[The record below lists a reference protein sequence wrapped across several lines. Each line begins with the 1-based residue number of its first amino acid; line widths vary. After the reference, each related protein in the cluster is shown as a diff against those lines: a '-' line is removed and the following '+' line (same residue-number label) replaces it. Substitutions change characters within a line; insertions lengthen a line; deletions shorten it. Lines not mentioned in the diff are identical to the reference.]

1 MFPCWKI
8 ICIII
13 VFYKLF
19 VIIYFCELER
29 ENFMKSIVDSELEG
43 SIKPITRNYP
53 LTKIKE
59 FIKKQ
64 IVLTI
69 TIIAMLITII
79 FVPIDKTYLTY
90 FNLPTLATLFCT
102 LAVVAAFSHIH
113 LFEIISKSIII
124 KLKNLR
130 RTTIALVFITFIGS
144 MVLANDMALLTFLPL
159 GFFVLNNTG
168 NKKAMAFTF
177 IMQNIAANLGGM
189 LTPFGNPQNLYLY
202 AYFNIDTL
210 EFFQIMFI
218 PFITAVIFIFVIC
231 MFVKPEPLD
240 LVDNIDYKL
249 NIKRTIIYTILFIF
263 SILLVF
269 RVVPY
274 FLGTI
279 LIILSLLF
287 LDKKALKEVNYPLLL
302 TFCAFFVFS
311 GNFARIPEVN
321 NFFSKTLPLNTL
333 LIGILSCQLISNVP
347 SAVLL
352 SHFTTDY
359 KSLLLA
365 VNIGGCGTL
374 IASLASLITFT
385 EFKKHIKGQ
394 TKQYLLKFTVLN
406 FFFVIILYIISII

>member
-1 MFPCWKI
+1 
-8 ICIII
+8 
-13 VFYKLF
+13 
-19 VIIYFCELER
+19 
-29 ENFMKSIVDSELEG
+29 
-43 SIKPITRNYP
+43 
-53 LTKIKE
+53 
-59 FIKKQ
+59 
-64 IVLTI
+64 
-69 TIIAMLITII
+69 
-79 FVPIDKTYLTY
+79 
-90 FNLPTLATLFCT
+90 
-102 LAVVAAFSHIH
+102 
-113 LFEIISKSIII
+113 
-124 KLKNLR
+124 
-130 RTTIALVFITFIGS
+130 
-144 MVLANDMALLTFLPL
+144 
-159 GFFVLNNTG
+159 
-168 NKKAMAFTF
+168 
-177 IMQNIAANLGGM
+177 
-189 LTPFGNPQNLYLY
+189 
-202 AYFNIDTL
+202 
-210 EFFQIMFI
+210 
-218 PFITAVIFIFVIC
+218 

-311 GNFARIPEVN
+311 GSFARIPEVN

-374 IASLASLITFT
+374 IASLASLIRFT